1 MTEEE
6 YLRMKNIL
14 NTIIEQQAVF
24 EENHRK
30 ADARMTATDIRMSGN
45 AEAIASLLILAQMH
59 EQEITKTNEQMN
71 KGFDQMNRG
80 FDNINARFEQ
90 VAKMFQETAKKNAE
104 TDERINALVN
114 VVERYISKN

>member
-14 NTIIEQQAVF
+14 STVIEQQAGMS
-24 EENHRK
+24 ERSAK
-30 ADARMTATDIRMSGN
+30 AEARMDRN
-45 AEAIASLLILAQMH
+45 EQAIAALLTLAQMH

-71 KGFDQMNRG
+71 G
-80 FDNINARFEQ
+80 RFQQIAATFEEIGR
-90 VAKMFQETAKKNAE
+90 KSAE

-114 VVERYISKN
+114 VVERYIGKN

>member
-6 YLRMKNIL
+6 YVRMKNIL
-14 NTIIEQQAVF
+14 NAIIEQQAVF

-30 ADARMTATDIRMSGN
+30 ADARMAKVESRMSNN
-45 AEAIASLLILAQMH
+45 AEAIAGLLTLAQMH
-59 EQEITKTNEQMN
+59 EQEIAKTNEQMN
-71 KGFDQMNRG
+71 
-80 FDNINARFEQ
+80 ARFQ
-90 VAKMFQETAKKNAE
+90 QIAATFDKIGKKSAE

>member
-14 NTIIEQQAVF
+14 NAMIEQQAVSD
-24 EENHRK
+24 ENHRK
-30 ADARMTATDIRMSGN
+30 ADARMTELDRRMSLN
-45 AEAIASLLILAQMH
+45 AEAIASLLTLAQMH

-71 KGFDQMNRG
+71 
-80 FDNINARFEQ
+80 ARFEQ
-90 VAKMFQETAKKNAE
+90 VAATLEEIGKKSAE

>member
-14 NTIIEQQAVF
+14 NAMIEQQAVSD
-24 EENHRK
+24 ENHRQ
-30 ADARMTATDIRMSGN
+30 ADARMTELDRRMGVN

-59 EQEITKTNEQMN
+59 EQEITKTNERM
-71 KGFDQMNRG
+71 
-80 FDNINARFEQ
+80 NARFEQ
-90 VAKMFQETAKKNAE
+90 VATTIEEIGKKSAE

>member
-14 NTIIEQQAVF
+14 NTVIEQQAGF
-24 EENHRK
+24 AERHSK
-30 ADARMTATDIRMSGN
+30 AEARMDRN
-45 AEAIASLLILAQMH
+45 DNAIAALLTLAQMH
-59 EQEITKTNEQMN
+59 DQEITKTN
-71 KGFDQMNRG
+71 DQM
-80 FDNINARFEQ
+80 NARFEQ
-90 VAKMFQETAKKNAE
+90 VAATFQDLAKKTAE

>member
-14 NTIIEQQAVF
+14 STVIEQQAGF
-24 EENHRK
+24 AERHTK
-30 ADARMTATDIRMSGN
+30 AEARMDRN
-45 AEAIASLLILAQMH
+45 DQAIAALLTLAQMH
-59 EQEITKTNEQMN
+59 EQEITKTNEQLN
-71 KGFDQMNRG
+71 T
-80 FDNINARFEQ
+80 RFQQIAATFEDIG
-90 VAKMFQETAKKNAE
+90 KKSAE

>member
-14 NTIIEQQAVF
+14 NAIMEQQAIF

-30 ADARMTATDIRMSGN
+30 AEARMTNVEIRMGKN
-45 AEAIASLLILAQMH
+45 AEAIASLLILAQLH
-59 EQEITKTNEQMN
+59 DQEITKTNEQMN
-71 KGFDQMNRG
+71 S
-80 FDNINARFEQ
+80 RFQQIAATFEDIG
-90 VAKMFQETAKKNAE
+90 KKSAE

>member
-14 NTIIEQQAVF
+14 NTVIEQQAVF

-30 ADARMTATDIRMSGN
+30 ADARMTATDNRMSIN
-45 AEAIASLLILAQMH
+45 AESIAALLVIAEMH

-71 KGFDQMNRG
+71 KGFDRV
-80 FDNINARFEQ
+80 NARFEQ
-90 VAKMFQETAKKNAE
+90 VAATFEAIAKKSAE

>member
-30 ADARMTATDIRMSGN
+30 AEVRMTATEKRMSNN
-45 AEAIASLLILAQMH
+45 AEAIASLLIIAQLH

-71 KGFDQMNRG
+71 KGFEH
-80 FDNINARFEQ
+80 INARFEQ
-90 VAKMFQETAKKNAE
+90 VAATFEAIAKKSSE

-114 VVERYISKN
+114 VVERYVSRN

>member
-14 NTIIEQQAVF
+14 NAIIEQQAVF

-30 ADARMTATDIRMSGN
+30 ADERMAATDRRMSTN
-45 AEAIASLLILAQMH
+45 AEGIAALLIIAQMH
-59 EQEITKTNEQMN
+59 EQEIAKTNEQMN
-71 KGFDQMNRG
+71 T
-80 FDNINARFEQ
+80 RFQQIAATFE
-90 VAKMFQETAKKNAE
+90 EIGKKSAE

>member
-14 NTIIEQQAVF
+14 SAIIDQQAVS

-30 ADARMTATDIRMSGN
+30 ADARMTEVDRRMTLN
-45 AEAIASLLILAQMH
+45 AEAIASLLTLAQMH

-71 KGFDQMNRG
+71 
-80 FDNINARFEQ
+80 ARFEQ
-90 VAKMFQETAKKNAE
+90 VAVTFQDIAKKTGE

>member
-14 NTIIEQQAVF
+14 NAIIEQQAVF
-24 EENHRK
+24 EENHRQ
-30 ADARMTATDIRMSGN
+30 ADARMAEVDIKIGRN
-45 AEAIASLLILAQMH
+45 AEAIAALLTIAQIH
-59 EQEITKTNEQMN
+59 EQEITKTSEQMN
-71 KGFDQMNRG
+71 SGFDR
-80 FDNINARFEQ
+80 INARFDQ
-90 VAKMFQETAKKNAE
+90 VATTFQDLAKKSAE

>member
-14 NTIIEQQAVF
+14 NTMIEQQAGF
-24 EENHRK
+24 AERHTK
-30 ADARMTATDIRMSGN
+30 AEARMDRN
-45 AEAIASLLILAQMH
+45 DKAIAALLTLAQMH
-59 EQEITKTNEQMN
+59 DQETTKTNEQV
-71 KGFDQMNRG
+71 NRG

-90 VAKMFQETAKKNAE
+90 VAATFEELAKKTAE

-114 VVERYISKN
+114 VVERYISRN

>member
-1 MTEEE
+1 
-6 YLRMKNIL
+6 MKNIL

-30 ADARMTATDIRMSGN
+30 ADARMTATDNRMSTN
-45 AEAIASLLILAQMH
+45 AEGIAALLIIAQMH

-71 KGFDQMNRG
+71 KGFNH
-80 FDNINARFEQ
+80 INARFEQ
-90 VAKMFQETAKKNAE
+90 VAETFEVLAKKTAE

-114 VVERYISKN
+114 VVERYISKG

>member
-14 NTIIEQQAVF
+14 SAVIEQQAGF
-24 EENHRK
+24 AERHTK
-30 ADARMTATDIRMSGN
+30 AEARMDRN
-45 AEAIASLLILAQMH
+45 DQAIAALLTLAQMH
-59 EQEITKTNEQMN
+59 GQEITKTNEQLN
-71 KGFDQMNRG
+71 T
-80 FDNINARFEQ
+80 RFQQIAATFEDIG
-90 VAKMFQETAKKNAE
+90 KKSAE

>member
-14 NTIIEQQAVF
+14 NTVIEQQAGF
-24 EENHRK
+24 AERDTK
-30 ADARMTATDIRMSGN
+30 AEARMDRN
-45 AEAIASLLILAQMH
+45 DQAIAALLTLAQMH

-71 KGFDQMNRG
+71 AGFDH
-80 FDNINARFEQ
+80 INARFEQ
-90 VAKMFQETAKKNAE
+90 VAATFQELARKSAE

>member
-14 NTIIEQQAVF
+14 SAIIEQQAVF

-30 ADARMTATDIRMSGN
+30 AEARVTSTDNRMTTN
-45 AEAIASLLILAQMH
+45 AEAIAALLVLAQKH
-59 EQEITKTNEQMN
+59 VQERAKANEQMN
-71 KGFDQMNRG
+71 R
-80 FDNINARFEQ
+80 RFQQIAATFEDIG
-90 VAKMFQETAKKNAE
+90 KKSAE

>member
-14 NTIIEQQAVF
+14 NTVIEQQAVF

-30 ADARMTATDIRMSGN
+30 ADARMAATEIRMSTN

-71 KGFDQMNRG
+71 
-80 FDNINARFEQ
+80 ARFEQ
-90 VAKMFQETAKKNAE
+90 VNATFEQIAARFKEIADKSAE